1 LHLMCFV
8 LITTFIFVILF
19 SAPKLMH
26 LQVHSRGVNIQIVE
40 QTISQMEQ
48 CAGGEHTFGFL
59 Y

>member
-1 LHLMCFV
+1 MCFV

-19 SAPKLMH
+19 AALKLLH

-48 CAGGEHTFGFL
+48 CAGGERTFGFL